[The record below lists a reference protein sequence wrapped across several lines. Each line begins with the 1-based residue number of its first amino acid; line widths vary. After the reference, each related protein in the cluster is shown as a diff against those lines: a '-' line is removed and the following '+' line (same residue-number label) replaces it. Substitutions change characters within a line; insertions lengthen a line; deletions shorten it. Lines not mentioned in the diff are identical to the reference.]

1 MRTTTW
7 NGIGTDVNGTTT
19 INSVLEKAGLN
30 YEVVKQP
37 IYTNFNGNEILVPD
51 KVATVRKDT
60 GDILG
65 VVSPKYQICQN
76 DEAFDFVDSVDG
88 VEFVKAG
95 QTHTGMVYVI
105 GKLPEMEVMDDK
117 FTPYLIFQN
126 GHNGMYTLKTTICPL
141 RVVCQNQFNYAFR
154 ESPNTIS
161 IHHSS
166 QYQGRLV
173 EAQRLIQGTV
183 EYMNNFKNTAEE
195 LATLKIGTE
204 DNVRNIINAF
214 FKVKENATDRQIVTA
229 EEQRTELFNAYMA
242 EDNANFMGTAW
253 GLVNGF
259 SDYLTH
265 KETKN
270 TKTKDESKFMTV
282 TFDPKM
288 FMMFVNHIK
297 QMAY

>member
-7 NGIGTDVNGTTT
+7 NNIGTDVSTVTN
-19 INSVLEKAGLN
+19 IQSVLEKANLN

-37 IYTNFNGNEILVPD
+37 IYTNFNGEEVLIND
-51 KVATVRKDT
+51 RVATVNKNT
-60 GDILG
+60 GEVLG
-65 VVSPKYQICQN
+65 IVSPKYQICQN
-76 DEAFDFVDSVDG
+76 EEAFDFVNNVDG
-88 VEFVKAG
+88 VEFIKAG

-105 GKLPEMEVMDDK
+105 GRLNEMEVLGDK

-126 GHNGMYTLKTTICPL
+126 GHNGNYTMKTTICPL
-141 RVVCQNQFNYAFR
+141 RVVCQNQFNYAFK

-195 LATLKIGTE
+195 LATLKIGK
-204 DNVRNIINAF
+204 DDDVKNIINAF
-214 FKVKENATDRQIVTA
+214 FTVKTNATDRQIVTA
-229 EEQRTELFNAYMA
+229 EEARTELFNTYMA
-242 EDNANFMGTAW
+242 EDNANFTGTAW

-288 FMMFVNHIK
+288 FMAFVNHVK
-297 QMAY
+297 QFAY

>member
-7 NGIGTDVNGTTT
+7 NNIGTDVSAVTN
-19 INSVLEKAGLN
+19 IQSVLEKAKLN

-37 IYTNFNGNEILVPD
+37 IYTNFNGEEVLIND
-51 KVATVRKDT
+51 RVATVNKNT
-60 GDILG
+60 GEVLG
-65 VVSPKYQICQN
+65 IVSPKYQICQN
-76 DEAFDFVDSVDG
+76 EEAFDFVNNVDG
-88 VEFVKAG
+88 VEFIKAG

-105 GKLPEMEVMDDK
+105 GRLNEMEVLGDK

-126 GHNGMYTLKTTICPL
+126 GHNGNYTMKTTICPL
-141 RVVCQNQFNYAFR
+141 RVVCQNQFNYAFK

-195 LATLKIGTE
+195 LATLKIGK
-204 DNVRNIINAF
+204 DDDVKNIINAF
-214 FKVKENATDRQIVTA
+214 FTVKTNATDRQIVTA
-229 EEQRTELFNAYMA
+229 EEARTELFNTYMA
-242 EDNANFMGTAW
+242 EDNANFTGTAW

-265 KETKN
+265 KETNN
-270 TKTKDESKFMTV
+270 TKTLCVWEKR
-282 TFDPKM
+282 
-288 FMMFVNHIK
+288 N
-297 QMAY
+297 